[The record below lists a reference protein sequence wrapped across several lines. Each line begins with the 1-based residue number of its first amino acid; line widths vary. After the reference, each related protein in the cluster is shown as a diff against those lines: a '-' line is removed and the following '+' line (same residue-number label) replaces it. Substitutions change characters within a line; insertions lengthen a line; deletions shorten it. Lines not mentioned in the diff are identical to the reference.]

1 MNEILTI
8 VCTTVLTFTLT
19 ELLRAGLRAWRKN
32 NKKPH
37 RK

>member
-1 MNEILTI
+1 MEHFFTI

-19 ELLRAGLRAWRKN
+19 ELLRAGLRAWRRS
-32 NKKPH
+32 KKPH